1 MATAPTAVIRVHP
14 APTPAHDGASI
25 VPGVGGSCRPFVAAD
40 RALRMGRDDRV
51 RRVFLCASAFAESS
65 ASSVTHRVQRA
76 VWLAAPVLVAGLV
89 HVAVITL
96 DLAPQL
102 ARPIDAGR
110 RWRGR
115 PLLGSNKT
123 WRGFVVMPAATAV
136 TIAAQQGLAARSRHL
151 AALAP
156 LRRGAPP
163 AWIVGAICGAAY
175 VVAEL
180 PNSFAKR
187 RLGIAPGTSAGGAR
201 APQYVV
207 DQLDSVI
214 GCALAI
220 RMLYRI
226 ETVDAAGSAL
236 LGAACHVAVERFMRM
251 VRRGS

>member
-1 MATAPTAVIRVHP
+1 MTLRAERAAWLTAPIL
-14 APTPAHDGASI
+14 I
-25 VPGVGGSCRPFVAAD
+25 
-40 RALRMGRDDRV
+40 
-51 RRVFLCASAFAESS
+51 
-65 ASSVTHRVQRA
+65 
-76 VWLAAPVLVAGLV
+76 AGLV

-96 DLAPQL
+96 NLAPDL

-123 WRGFVVMPAATAV
+123 WRGFVVMPAASAI
-136 TIAAQQGLAARSRHL
+136 TIAAQQAVAGRSPHL

-156 LRRGAPP
+156 LRRGAPA

-187 RLGIAPGTSAGGAR
+187 RLGIAPGTSARR
-201 APQYVV
+201 AGVAQYVI

-214 GCALAI
+214 GCAVAI

-226 ETVDAAGSAL
+226 DAVDATASAL
-236 LGAACHVAVERFMRM
+236 LGAGCHVVVDRLMRILPRG
-251 VRRGS
+251 RRAHH